1 MKGALENSPEEGS
14 DVPLTVGIAIL
25 SVICGRQYLTTGIN

>member
-14 DVPLTVGIAIL
+14 DVPLTIGIAIAR
-25 SVICGRQYLTTGIN
+25 VICGKQYLTTGIN